1 MSPWQSETG
10 MRLFT
15 SICFTAAAFAVASA
29 AQAQPAA
36 TSPTTSDARCL
47 LAMVAL
53 SNSTNADQQRLG
65 QGGIIYFTGR
75 IAGRDPSFDFQSL
88 KALAAKMDMAAAQTD
103 LQQHCGPM
111 FNKSMQ
117 QLGSALSPPAGAA
130 SPAPARPAAPTPPK
144 P

>member
-1 MSPWQSETG
+1 
-10 MRLFT
+10 MRLLVPISVAATFMLV
-15 SICFTAAAFAVASA
+15 TAAA
-29 AQAQPAA
+29 AQPAA
-36 TSPTTSDARCL
+36 TTPTGADARCL

-75 IAGRDPSFDFQSL
+75 IAGRDPGFDFQSL
-88 KALAAKMDMAAAQTD
+88 KALAAKMDMQAAQTD

-117 QLGSALSPPAGAA
+117 QLGSALSPPPGATPPAGA
-130 SPAPARPAAPTPPK
+130 PAAPPK
-144 P
+144 K

>member
-1 MSPWQSETG
+1 
-10 MRLFT
+10 MRLFE
-15 SICFTAAAFAVASA
+15 SICFAATAFALASA

-53 SNSTNADQQRLG
+53 SNSTDPNQQRLG

-75 IAGRDPSFDFQSL
+75 IAGRDPGFDFASL
-88 KALAAKMDMAAAQTD
+88 KTLAAKMDMQAAQTD

-117 QLGSALSPPAGAA
+117 QLGSALSPPAGSTPPA
-130 SPAPARPAAPTPPK
+130 PAPARPATPPK
-144 P
+144 